1 MSIFNFISK
10 IDDPRSDINK
20 KHELMDVIFLAFSA
34 VLCGASGWKSIQE
47 FGELQ
52 IEWLKQH
59 IPFTHGIPRCHCIA
73 NIIKII
79 EQDAL
84 IEDRSLLCLDQPSP
98 GHGR

>member
-1 MSIFNFISK
+1 MSIFNFIRK

-52 IEWLKQH
+52 IEWLK
-59 IPFTHGIPRCHCIA
+59 
-73 NIIKII
+73 
-79 EQDAL
+79 E
-84 IEDRSLLCLDQPSP
+84 CLKPCMWSVLMMLNRVLPSAIVPPKAKVRKARLP
-98 GHGR
+98 GN

>member
-47 FGELQ
+47 FGEIQ
-52 IEWLKQH
+52 FEWLK
-59 IPFTHGIPRCHCIA
+59 
-73 NIIKII
+73 
-79 EQDAL
+79 
-84 IEDRSLLCLDQPSP
+84 
-98 GHGR
+98 

>member
-10 IDDPRSDINK
+10 IEDPRSDINK

-52 IEWLKQH
+52 SEWLKQYTH
-59 IPFTHGIPRCHCIA
+59 FTHG
-73 NIIKII
+73 
-79 EQDAL
+79 
-84 IEDRSLLCLDQPSP
+84 
-98 GHGR
+98 